1 MEKYINK
8 NIITS
13 IIVVIILT
21 LIYRIFKKILN
32 RLSKKV
38 DSNVNKEHKKEMT
51 IFRVVGNCC
60 KYIFIIL
67 GLLIILQ
74 VNGVNVS
81 SIIAGL
87 GIVSVIIGLSLQD
100 ALKDIIMGF
109 NIVVDD
115 YFSIGDIVKIGEVEG
130 KVINIGIKNTKI
142 LDIRTGNMFVTAN
155 RNITQSTLLSGQ
167 FGIDIPVAYEYSVE
181 YIEGIINTIIDC
193 IENSLT
199 NIESIKYIGIGEFA
213 DSAVVYKLAI
223 KCPPEEMLQAKRD
236 ILRILKIKLDEK
248 NVEIPY
254 NQIDIHS
261 K

>member
-13 IIVVIILT
+13 IIVVVILT
-21 LIYRIFKKILN
+21 LIYRIVKKILK
-32 RLSKKV
+32 RLSKNV
-38 DSNVNKEHKKEMT
+38 NENVNKEHKKEMT
-51 IFRVVGNCC
+51 IFRVIGNCC
-60 KYIFIIL
+60 KYIFILL
-67 GLLIILQ
+67 GVLIILQ

-87 GIVSVIIGLSLQD
+87 GIVSVIMGLSLQD

-115 YFSIGDIVKIGEVEG
+115 YFSIGDIVRIGEVEG
-130 KVINIGIKNTKI
+130 KVVNIGIKNTKI
-142 LDIRTGNMFVTAN
+142 LDIRTGDLFVTAN
-155 RNITQSTLLSGQ
+155 RNITQSMLLSGQ
-167 FGIDIPVAYEYSVE
+167 FGVDIPIAYEHSVE
-181 YIEGIINTIIDC
+181 YMESIINNIIAS
-193 IENSLT
+193 IKNSLT

-223 KCPPEEMLQAKRD
+223 KCSPEDKLQVKRD
-236 ILRILKIKLDEK
+236 ILRIIKIKLDEAK
-248 NVEIPY
+248 IEIPY